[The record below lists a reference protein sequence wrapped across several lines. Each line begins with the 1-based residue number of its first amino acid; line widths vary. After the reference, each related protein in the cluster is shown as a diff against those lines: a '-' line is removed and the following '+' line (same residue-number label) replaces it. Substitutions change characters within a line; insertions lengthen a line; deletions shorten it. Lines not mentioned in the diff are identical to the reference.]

1 MGPMRTLPPTSRTHR
16 WKRPEIQFRQET
28 EQDVVDEG
36 APPKPGRGELVASF
50 YRSITTPPVTE
61 PSSSQPEVVLLD
73 SPTDSESKTL
83 CPICSLPLPAS
94 LKLQRIHNRTTAHLA
109 KVVDSRP
116 PPVNPLPIDRS
127 SYGYKVLLS
136 QGWNDKDRYGIGAE
150 ENKGRR
156 EPVKISR
163 VNNDTVGIGIKGK
176 KIKEAVVEKKL
187 IESGKDIRRRYEQEK
202 QIRKE
207 WMEYMNRFTE

>member
-1 MGPMRTLPPTSRTHR
+1 MGPVRTLPATSRTHR
-16 WKRPEIQFRQET
+16 WKRPEIQFRQES
-28 EQDVVDEG
+28 EPDVVEQG
-36 APPKPGRGELVASF
+36 APPKPDRGELVASF

-61 PSSSQPEVVLLD
+61 PSSPQPEVIVLD
-73 SPTDSESKTL
+73 PPPDTESTKL
-83 CPICSLPLPAS
+83 CPICALPLPAS

-109 KVVDSRP
+109 KVVDLRP
-116 PPVNPLPIDRS
+116 SPVKPLPIDRS

-150 ENKGRR
+150 DNKGRR

-163 VNNDTVGIGIKGK
+163 VKNDTVGIGIKGK

-187 IESGKDIRRRYEQEK
+187 IESGKDIRRRYEKEK
-202 QIRKE
+202 QLQKE
-207 WMEYMNRFTE
+207 WMEYMNR